1 VRRPVSV
8 LLALW
13 IAVAVLAAACAG
25 HALPRQQAQ
34 TVAPS
39 APAAAETPPR
49 ARADALQAVVIGDEF
64 AFGTISGG
72 SASKNWTAI
81 LQRLA
86 AQSGIDVYI
95 RNFSHDGAG
104 YTATVPGVPTFGEQV
119 ARGVNPDTNLVILA
133 GGGNDINALPALHDD
148 AVATLN
154 RVKSVAPQAGM
165 LVVGPSWWRPG
176 PPDGAILFARNVI
189 RGAADEAGVPFID
202 PIAEDWFG
210 GRDGLMSPDHLHIN
224 AAGQHV
230 IAEHLAEP
238 VVAALRQQ
246 HPATVPSP

>member
-1 VRRPVSV
+1 MIRSV
-8 LLALW
+8 LSALW
-13 IAVAVLAAACAG
+13 IAIAVLAAACAG
-25 HALPRQQAQ
+25 QALPRQQSQ

-39 APAAAETPPR
+39 APAAAETSPR
-49 ARADALQAVVIGDEF
+49 ARPGALQAVVIGDEF
-64 AFGTISGG
+64 ASGTLSGG
-72 SASKNWTAI
+72 SASKNWTVI
-81 LQRLA
+81 LQRLV

-104 YTATVPGVPTFGEQV
+104 YTATVPGVPAFGEQV

-133 GGGNDINALPALHDD
+133 GGGDDIHALNALHDA

-154 RVKSVAPQAGM
+154 RVKSIAPQAGI

-176 PPDGAILFARNVI
+176 PPDGTILFARNVI
-189 RGAADEAGVPFID
+189 RGAAGEVGAPFID
-202 PIAEDWFG
+202 PIAADWFA
-210 GRDGLMSPDHLHIN
+210 GRDALMSPDQLHIN

-246 HPATVPSP
+246 HPATTPSP